1 MNTQMGRGSVTME
14 AIYSGNRY
22 DGRYRLMTRAHDAI
36 GWQHFMEGK
45 WTVELITK
53 LLELTHGEW
62 LFHNI
67 GHVRKEE
74 IQMEILEEQ
83 QALGLGTAGAG
94 ILDKNIS
101 PWGNAI

>member
-1 MNTQMGRGSVTME
+1 MATFYGREV
-14 AIYSGNRY
+14 
-22 DGRYRLMTRAHDAI
+22 DGGANHKTPRADA
-36 GWQHFMEGK
+36 WSMALPYQ
-45 WTVELITK
+45 
-53 LLELTHGEW
+53 
-62 LFHNI
+62 I

>member
-1 MNTQMGRGSVTME
+1 VATFYGRNVMQGDQGDTQEQAHTDT
-14 AIYSGNRY
+14 ALSGPRTN
-22 DGRYRLMTRAHDAI
+22 A
-36 GWQHFMEGK
+36 EK

-53 LLELTHGEW
+53 LLELMHGEW

-83 QALGLGTAGAG
+83 QALGLGTAAAG
-94 ILDKNIS
+94 ILDNNITT
-101 PWGNAI
+101 WGNAI